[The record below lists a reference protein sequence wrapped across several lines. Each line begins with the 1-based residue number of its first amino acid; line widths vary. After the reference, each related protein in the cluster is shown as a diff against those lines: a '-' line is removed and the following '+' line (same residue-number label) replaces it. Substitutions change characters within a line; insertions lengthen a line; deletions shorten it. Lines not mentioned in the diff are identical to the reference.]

1 MQARHQHGAAIIT
14 ALLVVMLAATVA
26 SILLA
31 RQSEAL
37 TRTARATE
45 RSQLMLFANT
55 TLAWARSAL
64 LVQQQNS
71 TYIAL
76 NQPWAQGLV
85 ARPIE
90 SASAAGLLRDAQAKF
105 NLNNLIGADGRRR
118 TEDSEIFVRLLETL
132 KLDPGIADAIVDWL
146 DSDDDVSTPGGA
158 ENGTYWSRQ
167 PAFRAANRAIFSMDE
182 LHRVKGIDDKIFA
195 ALSQYVTALP
205 ASANPGERSKININT
220 TSRELLQA
228 VLPTVSAE
236 EITAILRLR
245 EIAPFSSTGS
255 EVGGIKDRKS
265 LPPAL
270 VDAFLDVK
278 SRHFEA
284 ALAITGEAAQVRMAA
299 MLQLQAPPPGA
310 IASIAP
316 AIIWVKE
323 Q

>member
-1 MQARHQHGAAIIT
+1 MQTRNQHGAAIIT

-26 SILLA
+26 TILLA

-37 TRTARATE
+37 TRTARAIE

-118 TEDSEIFVRLLETL
+118 AEDSEIFVRLLETL

-158 ENGTYWSRQ
+158 ENGYYWSRQ

-205 ASANPGERSKININT
+205 PVAGNERSKININT

-236 EITAILRLR
+236 EITNILRLR

-255 EVGGIKDRKS
+255 EVGGIKDRKA